1 MLAAWDILKPLLS
14 QTIAARNLHGTV
26 LPQQLKTATMQDL
39 SCCPM
44 CNMRHVTW
52 YGVVDETHAR
62 WRWPHRKLN
71 KLIEAVIHMHVRL
84 TSGS

>member
-44 CNMRHVTW
+44 CKYATCDLVRGGRRNPCPMEAATP
-52 YGVVDETHAR
+52 E
-62 WRWPHRKLN
+62 
-71 KLIEAVIHMHVRL
+71 IE
-84 TSGS
+84 